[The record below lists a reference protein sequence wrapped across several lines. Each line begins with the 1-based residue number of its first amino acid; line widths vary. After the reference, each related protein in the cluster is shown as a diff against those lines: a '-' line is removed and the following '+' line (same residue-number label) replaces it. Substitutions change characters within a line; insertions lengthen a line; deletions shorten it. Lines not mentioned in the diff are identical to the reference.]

1 MPIFDRFLRYDWAEH
16 ALELAVQGESPHT
29 LRDWLLAEGL
39 KGESARRTAN
49 VLTWLWFPKD
59 EHAFGLRDEAIRLFP
74 QLTLEERRALHW
86 GMAIFVF
93 PTFRQTVQICGRLL
107 RLQGE
112 CSKQAVITRALEQY
126 SNQTTIKRAV
136 ERMLQTLT
144 DWRILNLSNGV
155 YQACPPLTL
164 DQPGLC
170 RWLLWSALG
179 NVPNRYRLVT
189 DVINATELFP
199 FRLVGAE
206 QVLRDT
212 TLFSLHRDSGGEE
225 IVGIQ
230 RF

>member
-16 ALELAVQGESPHT
+16 ALELAVQEHPPDS

-59 EHAFGLRDEAIRLFP
+59 EHALRLRDEAVRLFP

-112 CSKQAVITRALEQY
+112 CSKQDVTTRVLERY
-126 SNQTTIKRAV
+126 SNQTTIKRSV
-136 ERMLQTLT
+136 ERILQTLT
-144 DWRILNLSNGV
+144 DWGILNPSAGTHLS
-155 YQACPPLTL
+155 CPPLTL
-164 DQPGLC
+164 AQPEIC
-170 RWLLWSALG
+170 RWLLWSVLG
-179 NVPNRYRLVT
+179 SAPDHYRLVA
-189 DVINATELFP
+189 DLVNATEIFP
-199 FRLVGAE
+199 FRLIGAE
-206 QVLRDT
+206 QALHET
-212 TLFSLHRDSGGEE
+212 ALFSLHRNAHGEE
-225 IVGIQ
+225 IVGINDL
-230 RF
+230 